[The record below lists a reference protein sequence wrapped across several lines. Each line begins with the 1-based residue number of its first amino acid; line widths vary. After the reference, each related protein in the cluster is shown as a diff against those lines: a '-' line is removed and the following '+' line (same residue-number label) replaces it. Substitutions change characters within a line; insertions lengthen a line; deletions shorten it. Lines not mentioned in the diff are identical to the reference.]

1 MTFGQMPLSSNEKEL
16 ASVIQRKFCGSKRI
30 RRILNPDFQFDSV
43 YRKFDI
49 PDKEQEQI
57 KTMGQGHS
65 DHLDLK

>member
-57 KTMGQGHS
+57 KTMCQGHS